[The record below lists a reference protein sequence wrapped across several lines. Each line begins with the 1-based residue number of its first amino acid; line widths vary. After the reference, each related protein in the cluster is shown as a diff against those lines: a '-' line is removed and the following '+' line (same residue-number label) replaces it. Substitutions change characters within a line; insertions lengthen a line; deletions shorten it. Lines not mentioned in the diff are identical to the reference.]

1 MADKDSRYRDQS
13 DDGDSRSG
21 GRSSR
26 DGGRPGYRGRGRS
39 GGMRRRRVCQFCAEK
54 VNTVDYKD
62 IRLLQQFVA
71 PSGRINGRR
80 RSGTCA
86 KHQRMVSRAIKRARF
101 LALLPYAPA
110 HARGQR

>member
-1 MADKDSRYRDQS
+1 LTEYDARNRDSEGEDRP
-13 DDGDSRSG
+13 SRG
-21 GRSSR
+21 GR
-26 DGGRPGYRGRGRS
+26 DGGRGGYRGRG
-39 GGMRRRRVCQFCAEK
+39 GGNRMRRRRVCQFCAEK
-54 VNTVDYKD
+54 VSSIDYKD
-62 IRLLQQFVA
+62 IRLLQNFVA

-101 LALLPYAPA
+101 LALLPYAPS

>member
-1 MADKDSRYRDQS
+1 MTEYESRNRDS
-13 DDGDSRSG
+13 DGDE
-21 GRSSR
+21 RSSRGGR
-26 DGGRPGYRGRGRS
+26 DGGRGGYRGRG
-39 GGMRRRRVCQFCAEK
+39 GGNRMRRRRVCQFCAEK
-54 VNTVDYKD
+54 VNSVDYKD
-62 IRLLQQFVA
+62 IRLLQNFVA

-101 LALLPYAPA
+101 LELLPYAPS